1 MVAAGQTLLG
11 LQFAMQTSFLDG
23 FQSFAWLE
31 YYVHTVHTAIIAI
44 GNTFFSIA
52 NGIATLLFCSIEFDI
67 AILLGAIFTN
77 TK

>member
-1 MVAAGQTLLG
+1 
-11 LQFAMQTSFLDG
+11 
-23 FQSFAWLE
+23 
-31 YYVHTVHTAIIAI
+31 VHTAIIAI